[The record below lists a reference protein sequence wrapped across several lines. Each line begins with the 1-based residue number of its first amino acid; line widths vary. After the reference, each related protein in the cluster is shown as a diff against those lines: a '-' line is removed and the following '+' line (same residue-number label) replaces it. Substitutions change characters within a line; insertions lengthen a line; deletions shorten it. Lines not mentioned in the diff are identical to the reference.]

1 MILTLNQDKK
11 IRKLSEKRQK
21 CKKMDPEWTQQ
32 GTLIETIRNFSVLYG
47 QPPFLM
53 YAATYQRDSKYST
66 VQYGTVQHSTAQ
78 GRVCDCLQVPP
89 NYDGSDTRSYQP
101 HGQ

>member
-1 MILTLNQDKK
+1 
-11 IRKLSEKRQK
+11 
-21 CKKMDPEWTQQ
+21 MDPKLTPDQKA
-32 GTLIETIRNFSVLYG
+32 TRIKTISFVMLNG
-47 QPPFLM
+47 QPPLLM